1 MVGFFP
7 IFFEPGMEDL
17 FKQEDSA
24 RQYVSSLADLA
35 GTPSVGQTADIAAS
49 SETATMEN
57 ALPNS
62 VPLASSQPFSPD
74 EPVTAL
80 PAGVT
85 STTETNT
92 ETSTPAEPT
101 NTSWE
106 TSTSTTSQPTTSTT
120 STTSSLISIAPST
133 STLSTTA
140 VFSTTA
146 SSASEQTTE
155 QTKSNSVT
163 TEPGSY
169 SGGTSTKTKIA
180 IAVPVSIIGIA
191 LIIALLIFL
200 TRRSRREKER
210 HNMPSPYDM
219 ATSQTTAVSTQELV
233 VSPTYA
239 ALFPGPRTPT
249 AAVPL
254 SRMPVLNVP
263 PSNIGGQSRDPSPSP
278 SSTRRMSVSQG
289 PGPNDSNT
297 EIGLAVAVPLDHR
310 RSATEQELRSPS
322 RGTVRLA
329 RMPFDTSY
337 DPEDDAVSEASDSDG
352 RRRDRE
358 FDEISDVS
366 SFGAFSPTWDGGR
379 RQYR

>member
-1 MVGFFP
+1 
-7 IFFEPGMEDL
+7 MEDL
-17 FKQEDSA
+17 FKQEDFA

-35 GTPSVGQTADIAAS
+35 VTPSIGQTADIATS
-49 SETATMEN
+49 SETTTTEN
-57 ALPNS
+57 ALLNS
-62 VPLASSQPFSPD
+62 VPLASSQPFSPG

-80 PAGVT
+80 PASVT
-85 STTETNT
+85 STMETNT
-92 ETSTPAEPT
+92 ETSTPTEPT
-101 NTSWE
+101 NTSWA

-120 STTSSLISIAPST
+120 STTSSLISIASST

-140 VFSTTA
+140 VFSATT
-146 SSASEQTTE
+146 SASEQTTE
-155 QTKSNSVT
+155 QTKSNPVT

-180 IAVPVSIIGIA
+180 IAVPISIVGIA
-191 LIIALLIFL
+191 LIIALIIFL
-200 TRRSRREKER
+200 TRRRRRAKER
-210 HNMPSPYDM
+210 HNIPTPYDM

-233 VSPTYA
+233 VSPIHA
-239 ALFPGPRTPT
+239 ALSPGPQTTT

-254 SRMPVLNVP
+254 SRTPVLNVP
-263 PSNIGGQSRDPSPSP
+263 PFIDGQSRDPSPSP
-278 SSTRRMSVSQG
+278 SSTRRMPVSQG
-289 PGPNDSNT
+289 PGPNDSST
-297 EIGLAVAVPLDHR
+297 EIGLAVAVSLDHR

-322 RGTVRLA
+322 WGTVRLA
-329 RMPFDTSY
+329 RMPFDNSY